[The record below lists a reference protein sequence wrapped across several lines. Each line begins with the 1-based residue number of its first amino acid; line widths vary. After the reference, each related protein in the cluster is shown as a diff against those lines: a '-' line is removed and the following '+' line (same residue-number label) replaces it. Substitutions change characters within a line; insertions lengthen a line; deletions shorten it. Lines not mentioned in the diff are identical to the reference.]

1 MNHAKYYLEINVH
14 YFFYEIKLND
24 KVKKVFFTILNDFTS
39 YI

>member
-1 MNHAKYYLEINVH
+1 MQNIIWKSMFII
-14 YFFYEIKLND
+14 FFYEIKLND